1 MRPVRFPI
9 GESNNSPIQEG
20 LEEYRQHSIVE
31 RLEKAHEAIDGI
43 IRKTDIKGML
53 KGLLQEKT
61 NIQDIYSFGK
71 QGKGYF
77 KNNLLDAII
86 NSQTSS
92 NNNFEDL
99 LNLTVGGRFG
109 PKDNWKAEVSGG
121 KGRADFNI
129 AKLF

>member
-1 MRPVRFPI
+1 MVTFTPRSI
-9 GESNNSPIQEG
+9 IN
-20 LEEYRQHSIVE
+20 LEFLKNIET
-31 RLEKAHEAIDGI
+31 AHDNIDGLI
-43 IRKTDIKGML
+43 QKTDIKGML
-53 KGLLQEKT
+53 KGFLQEKT
-61 NIQDIYSFGK
+61 NIQDMYSFGK

-77 KNNLLDAII
+77 KNNLLDAMI

-109 PKDNWKAEVSGG
+109 PKDNWEAELSGG
-121 KGRADFNI
+121 KGRAGFNL

>member
-1 MRPVRFPI
+1 MEFLKNI
-9 GESNNSPIQEG
+9 
-20 LEEYRQHSIVE
+20 E
-31 RLEKAHEAIDGI
+31 RAHDNIDGI
-43 IRKTDIKGML
+43 IQKTDIKGML
-53 KGLLQEKT
+53 KGLLQEKM
-61 NIQDIYSFGK
+61 NIKDKYTFGK

-99 LNLTVGGRFG
+99 FNVALGGKFG
-109 PKDNWKAEVSGG
+109 PRNNWKAEVSGG
-121 KGRADFNI
+121 KGRASFNI

>member
-31 RLEKAHEAIDGI
+31 RLEKAHDAIDGI

-61 NIQDIYSFGK
+61 NIQDMYSFGK

>member
-31 RLEKAHEAIDGI
+31 RLEKAHDAIDGI

-86 NSQTSS
+86 NSQASS

-99 LNLTVGGRFG
+99 FNVALGGRFG
-109 PKDNWKAEVSGG
+109 PKNNWKAEVSGG
-121 KGRADFNI
+121 KGQAGFNI

>member
-9 GESNNSPIQEG
+9 GESNISPIQEG

-31 RLEKAHEAIDGI
+31 RLEKSHDAIDGI

>member
-31 RLEKAHEAIDGI
+31 RLEKAHDAIDGI

-61 NIQDIYSFGK
+61 NIQDMYSFGK

-92 NNNFEDL
+92 SNNFEDL
-99 LNLTVGGRFG
+99 LKLTVGGRFG